1 MACILYSVQ
10 QSDKYYQGKN
20 ICFVNITTLLG
31 VKYNCAE
38 AIALNPRW
46 VGPTLQFIRQSL
58 YLLKVVAIHVYSG
71 QVNFLYAYEK
81 KITGKNYFVHLFWKW
96 LSVQI
101 DGCTVM
107 KKLQYKKREK
117 FNYSLK
123 IKKMFNNNIT
133 INNHGKMVTGS

>member
-1 MACILYSVQ
+1 MACILYNRV
-10 QSDKYYQGKN
+10 
-20 ICFVNITTLLG
+20 INITGGKISALWILLLG

-46 VGPTLQFIRQSL
+46 GGPTLQFILQSL

-107 KKLQYKKREK
+107 KKLQYKKRET
-117 FNYSLK
+117 FNMFKTFCLQYCTVYS
-123 IKKMFNNNIT
+123 
-133 INNHGKMVTGS
+133 VQQ